1 VARGRAGSERFSDPG
16 PSSTSRFATGC
27 GVALVAL
34 VLLVGAI
41 GIVVGAR
48 RRLAGWGG
56 GDEEVAGPDEPD
68 PVGAGDPGSAGPV
81 PGDPAVPDPRD
92 AMRQRY
98 RPGPFVQVQSM
109 VPSGRL
115 LPSLGATSLP
125 VGRTV
130 DSPWIVPGAELL
142 PGPIPGASPGGPT
155 VWHDPGEPAG
165 RPLAVLARTPA
176 RALVRAR
183 DAAGG
188 TDVMSYVVDFVGYPG
203 HFVLPATVPTELG
216 VVQAGGSDGATVQ
229 FAILTPLMPNGATV
243 TGGQSFPVT
252 LRIGAVDSN
261 GRVSPLVTRELSV
274 VAVGSGD
281 VEVTLT
287 MGEATDLDLYVTDP
301 AGVTIFYANTR
312 SVSGGHLDL
321 DANAACSANV
331 GVDNEHIFWPSGGA
345 PVGTY
350 RVNVAHYQSCIQGR
364 PVDYRVTVS
373 ACGETVVLSGRFE
386 GGARSERCMSAGPGD
401 RSWCQNVV
409 TFDVPPCPGSP

>member
-1 VARGRAGSERFSDPG
+1 MRDRDSRERFSDPG
-16 PSSTSRFATGC
+16 PSSTSRFAMGC
-27 GVALVAL
+27 AVAFVALVVIVGL
-34 VLLVGAI
+34 V

-48 RRLAGWGG
+48 RRLAGWSED
-56 GDEEVAGPDEPD
+56 DEVVDAREPDPTGPREPDSLDPAGPDPLARD
-68 PVGAGDPGSAGPV
+68 PHDE
-81 PGDPAVPDPRD
+81 
-92 AMRQRY
+92 MRARY
-98 RPGPFVQVQSM
+98 RPGPFVEIQSM

-115 LPSLGATSLP
+115 LPSIGASQLP

-142 PGPIPGASPGGPT
+142 PGPIPAASPGAPT
-155 VWHDPGEPAG
+155 VWHESSEPAG
-165 RPLAVLARTPA
+165 RPLTVLARTPA

-188 TDVMSYVVDFVGYPG
+188 TDVTSYVVDFVGYQG

-243 TGGQSFPVT
+243 SGGQSFPVT
-252 LRIGAVDSN
+252 MRIGAVGSN
-261 GRVSPLVTRELSV
+261 GRVSTLVTRELSV

-287 MGEATDLDLYVTDP
+287 MTEATDLDLYVTDP
-301 AGVTIFYANTR
+301 AGVTIFYANTQ
-312 SVSGGHLDL
+312 SVSGGRLDL
-321 DANAACSANV
+321 DANAACSRNV
-331 GVDNEHIFWPSGGA
+331 GVDNEHTYWPRGGA

-350 RVNVAHYQSCIQGR
+350 RVNVAHYESCIQGR

-409 TFDVPPCPGSP
+409 TFDVPPCP